1 MLICFDDVKYTT
13 ISIIEDLISIIYDQ
27 SMSISLVRN
36 SFKKNLNNNLNFISI
51 RIEKYIDIFNK

>member
-36 SFKKNLNNNLNFISI
+36 SVKKNLNNNLNFISI